1 MNNKVM
7 ILCVVCSLYS
17 GKKFFGRIK
26 IMKSLLL
33 LSILTLILSACATTE
48 SSLTLEANYAL
59 AGTQVADLRIT
70 ASVQSARAETT
81 LDFMGTRASLG
92 ATQSSHL
99 ESTLVATGFS
109 PDGLATQRQMILGS
123 TATPRPTLPPLSET
137 NDQSVATS
145 APIIET
151 FTPTVPGVTL
161 NAPQPIATTVIQAT
175 SDPNGLR
182 FGSLVTAT
190 GAGDDGCGTG
200 ITSTFG
206 MDVSEIYVI
215 LPVFNITANQST
227 FSARWQR
234 DGEPVGPVYDFSP
247 DFDADEL
254 CIWFFVD
261 ETDFEFLPG
270 QYTVTIDV
278 NGQPATNPVP
288 FIIQ

>member
-1 MNNKVM
+1 M
-7 ILCVVCSLYS
+7 ILSVMCSLYS
-17 GKKFFGRIK
+17 GKKVFGRIT

-33 LSILTLILSACATTE
+33 LFILILILSACATTE
-48 SSLTLEANYAL
+48 SSLTLEANHAL

-99 ESTLVATGFS
+99 EATLIASGFS
-109 PDGLATQRQMILGS
+109 ANGMATQRQNILGN
-123 TATPRPTLPPLSET
+123 TATPRPTFTPASET
-137 NDQSVATS
+137 DNQAAAT
-145 APIIET
+145 ALPIFET

-161 NAPQPIATTVIQAT
+161 NAPQPTATIAIQAT
-175 SDPNGLR
+175 LDPNGLR

-190 GAGDDGCGTG
+190 GAGDDGCGSG
-200 ITSTFG
+200 VTSTFTMG
-206 MDVSEIYVI
+206 VSEIYVI

-261 ETDFEFLPG
+261 ETDFEFLPA